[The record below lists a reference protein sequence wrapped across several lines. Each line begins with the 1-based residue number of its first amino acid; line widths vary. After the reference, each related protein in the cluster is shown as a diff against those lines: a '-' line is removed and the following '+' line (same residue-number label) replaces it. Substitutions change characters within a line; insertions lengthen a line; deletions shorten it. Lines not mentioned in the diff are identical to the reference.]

1 MGKVFAIR
9 CPECGHEFQQ
19 FKGVG
24 MRGASQVRGRRTPTS
39 SAAPS
44 EATSSTLP
52 QRDEEDLLE
61 EEDIIEAIEGLNGVL
76 CGEYT
81 SVEDQAYVFNRAN
94 GTDIDEYYWY
104 EDSDCPADPDEMK
117 SLDDFYW
124 DTYDFEGETYYLV
137 DDTINEADQ
146 EHEGKKWGIGA
157 YGDPDDDG
165 MFDCVIPLFDVE
177 EDTVVDI
184 MYTDEML
191 NNEGELE

>member
-1 MGKVFAIR
+1 MPRMRAWVPAVQRSRHEGGVAGERKKDTDKFSCPQWGHLFDPTAKGFGKSVIG
-9 CPECGHEFQQ
+9 E
-19 FKGVG
+19 GVW
-24 MRGASQVRGRRTPTS
+24 SC
-39 SAAPS
+39 
-44 EATSSTLP
+44 
-52 QRDEEDLLE
+52 DEEDLL

-76 CGEYT
+76 FGEYT

-165 MFDCVIPLFDVE
+165 MFDCVIPLFDDE

-184 MYTDEML
+184 MDT
-191 NNEGELE
+191 

>member
-1 MGKVFAIR
+1 M
-9 CPECGHEFQQ
+9 
-19 FKGVG
+19 
-24 MRGASQVRGRRTPTS
+24 
-39 SAAPS
+39 
-44 EATSSTLP
+44 
-52 QRDEEDLLE
+52 
-61 EEDIIEAIEGLNGVL
+61 
-76 CGEYT
+76 
-81 SVEDQAYVFNRAN
+81 EDQAYVFNRAN

-104 EDSDCPADPDEMK
+104 EDSDCLADPDEMK

-165 MFDCVIPLFDVE
+165 MFDCVIPLFDDE

-184 MYTDEML
+184 MDTDEML